1 MNRLFLSA
9 SALAVIAVSAIS
21 AHAQEPILGT
31 GKYIFGGPSSLL
43 SESTRN
49 ATSDSGFMVGVGMAG
64 HTSARRVGVP
74 AWELTHFRNEGNGNT
89 LSATGISYIERDRAR
104 NNSRN
109 FYGFGLGVYDLRLA
123 VSGSTTGGE
132 VAFASSRATSL
143 GTKDGSGI
151 RVVPTFL
158 LGFPLSTKTFL
169 EVRYTGLGSLS
180 GVRAD
185 QYNATFG
192 LRF

>member
-1 MNRLFLSA
+1 MNRLFLTV
-9 SALAVIAVSAIS
+9 SALAFVAVA
-21 AHAQEPILGT
+21 AHAQEPILGAGT
-31 GKYIFGGPSSLL
+31 YVFGGLSSLL
-43 SESTRN
+43 SDSTRTS
-49 ATSDSGFMVGVGMAG
+49 TSDSGFMAGIGMAG

-74 AWELTHFRNEGNGNT
+74 SWELTHFRNQGNGNT

-109 FYGFGLGVYDLRLA
+109 FYGFGLGVYDLRLD
-123 VSGSTTGGE
+123 VPGSPTSPI
-132 VAFASSRATSL
+132 FASSRAAATTSL
-143 GTKDGSGI
+143 GTKDRSGI

-158 LGFPLSTKTFL
+158 LGFPLSSKTFL

-180 GVRAD
+180 GTRAD

>member
-9 SALAVIAVSAIS
+9 SALAVVAVS
-21 AHAQEPILGT
+21 AHAQEPIVGA

-49 ATSDSGFMVGVGMAG
+49 ATADSGFMVGVGMAG

-109 FYGFGLGVYDLRLA
+109 FYGFGLGVYDLRLD
-123 VSGSTTGGE
+123 VPGSPTSPI
-132 VAFASSRATSL
+132 FASSRATATTSL
-143 GTKDGSGI
+143 GTQNRSGI

>member
-9 SALAVIAVSAIS
+9 SALALVAAA
-21 AHAQEPILGT
+21 AHAQEPILGA

-43 SESTRN
+43 SERTRT

-64 HTSARRVGVP
+64 RTSARRVGVP
-74 AWELTHFRNEGNGNT
+74 SWELTHFRNEGNGNT

-109 FYGFGLGVYDLRLA
+109 FYGFGLGVYDLRLN
-123 VSGSTTGGE
+123 TP
-132 VAFASSRATSL
+132 ASSVNELTSSRATAATSL
-143 GTKDGSGI
+143 GTQDKSGI